1 MANKY
6 TPIFIAGIL
15 LPILLNGCS
24 SGKNKAHLDPKV
36 FPPQVEGGPT
46 IPSPDEPGLPL
57 PGAGPALPT
66 NAPIPI
72 PVPGTAPAVSLMNMD
87 GSVLTMWS

>member
-1 MANKY
+1 
-6 TPIFIAGIL
+6 
-15 LPILLNGCS
+15 
-24 SGKNKAHLDPKV
+24 
-36 FPPQVEGGPT
+36 GGPT

-87 GSVLTMWS
+87 GSVLTMWSRGAGSSLWAYYISDSNSFGELRN